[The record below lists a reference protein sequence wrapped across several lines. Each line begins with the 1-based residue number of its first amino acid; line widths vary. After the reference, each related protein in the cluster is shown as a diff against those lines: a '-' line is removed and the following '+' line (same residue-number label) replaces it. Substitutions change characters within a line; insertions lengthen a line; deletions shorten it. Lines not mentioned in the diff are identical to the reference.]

1 MVESF
6 AQRIGLSL
14 SFDNSLIDFL
24 NLSVNLS
31 RNAAG
36 LIGEAGI
43 GLFEFFAVV
52 QQGQR
57 CGI

>member
-6 AQRIGLSL
+6 AQRIGLCL
-14 SFDNSLIDFL
+14 SFDNGLIDFL
-24 NLSVNLS
+24 NLSVNLR

-36 LIGEAGI
+36 FIGKTGV

-57 CGI
+57 CGV

>member
-6 AQRIGLSL
+6 AQRIGLRL
-14 SFDNSLIDFL
+14 SFDNSLIYFL

-43 GLFEFFAVV
+43 GLFFSVV